1 MNKPRRSITSS
12 HLAVAFIAAN
22 STLVSIP
29 QFAHAQP
36 MLEEVIVTAERRS
49 ESLQDVPMSVT
60 VFGGDKVSDAG
71 ISGLN
76 DIALQTPNL
85 NLTSFNIAEPQ
96 IFLRGIGSTND
107 SAASDPAVAVFVD
120 EVYLGRPGGASTDL
134 FDLDRIEV
142 LRGPQGTLYGKN
154 VAGGA
159 INFFTKKPQQEFEA
173 KAGATVGD
181 YDYYRLSGYVNG
193 PLTDTLAGKI
203 TVSAR
208 ERDGYAKN
216 ITTGQDLE
224 DLSSQSFRS
233 QLRFTPGDRVDVL
246 LGIDYTDSSSNGEN
260 RFITDLDTPALSA
273 LASIPELIA
282 LQAAA
287 VAGLD
292 ERESSHAVKQYS
304 DKEIF
309 GFLGRVD
316 YEMDWAILTSITAYR
331 ESESSWLQS
340 LTSTEAAPPIVSS
353 PDRVGI
359 SEVNDGANEEADQIS
374 QEFRLSSEG
383 AIIKWVAGLYYIK
396 ENVERDENFE
406 TYWDPRTPL
415 AGLSPGDVT
424 YFQDASTESYAVFGQ
439 ATWNATEWMALTLGT
454 RYTEDDKDI
463 TQSAVNNLDTPV
475 GGIPLVAPGFAPVSG
490 SDSWS
495 DTTIRASVDFNVLD
509 QLLYITYSEGFK
521 SGVFPSTVASAEAAV
536 TAIDPEQ
543 ATNIEIGAKTEWL
556 DSRLRF
562 NIAYFDLE
570 YDDLQQFFL
579 RDNVLNT
586 GNANAEVSG
595 IELDFAAAITEYF
608 MLTGSYATMD
618 GEYTEYVVGDDVF
631 TGNDLSRAPE
641 DTWTFTGTYT
651 VPFESG
657 ATLDLVATVSH
668 TGDYFHE
675 ASNDERSFQEAYE
688 VWDASVNYTSAEGSW
703 VVSLWGKNLDDEL
716 YAAHKILST
725 FGGVTNLWAPPR
737 TYGASFT
744 YNWN

>member
-1 MNKPRRSITSS
+1 MQKSRYSKTKCY
-12 HLAVAFIAAN
+12 LAVVAAN
-22 STLVSIP
+22 AALLSGP
-29 QFAHAQP
+29 QLTQAQA

-49 ESLQDVPMSVT
+49 ESLQEVPMSVT

-71 ISGLN
+71 ISGLA

-96 IFLRGIGSTND
+96 IYLRGIGTSND

-173 KAGATVGD
+173 KAGATIGD
-181 YDYYRLSGYVNG
+181 YQYYRLSGYVNG
-193 PLTDTLAGKI
+193 PLTDTLAGKF
-203 TVSAR
+203 TASVR
-208 ERDGYAKN
+208 ERGGYADN
-216 ITTGQDLE
+216 ITTGQELE
-224 DLSSQSFRS
+224 DLSSQSFRA
-233 QLRFTPGDRVDVL
+233 QLRFTPGDRLDVL
-246 LGIDYTDSSSNGEN
+246 LGVDYADSSSNGES
-260 RFITDLDTPALSA
+260 RFITGTDSPALSG
-273 LASIPELIA
+273 LASIPELRAIQNA
-282 LQAAA
+282 SL
-287 VAGLD
+287 VGLD
-292 ERESSHAVKQYS
+292 ERESSHAVDQYS

-309 GFLGRVD
+309 GFIGRAD

-331 ESESSWLQS
+331 ESDSSWLQS
-340 LTSTEAAPPIVSS
+340 LTPTEAAPPILTDPS
-353 PDRVGI
+353 RVPGL
-359 SEVNDGANEEADQIS
+359 SEVNDGANETADQIS

-383 AIIKWVAGLYYIK
+383 DRLKWVAGIYYIK

-424 YFQDASTESYAVFGQ
+424 YFQDATTESYAVFGQ
-439 ATWNATEWMALTLGT
+439 ATLDLTDWVAFTLGT
-454 RYTEDDKDI
+454 RYTEDDKEI
-463 TQSAVNNLDTPV
+463 TQEAVNNLDSPI
-475 GGIPLVAPGFAPVSG
+475 GGIPLVGPGYAPVTG

-495 DTTIRASVDFNVLD
+495 DTTIRASVDFTVFD

-521 SGVFPSTVASAEAAV
+521 SGIFPSTVGSAEAAI

-543 ATNIEIGAKTEWL
+543 ATNYEIGAKTEWL

-562 NIAYFDLE
+562 NISLFDLK
-570 YDDLQQFFL
+570 YDDLQVFFL
-579 RDNVLNT
+579 QDNVLKT
-586 GNANAEVSG
+586 GNANAEVKG
-595 IELDFAAAITEYF
+595 IELDFAAAISESF
-608 MLTGSYATMD
+608 MLSGSYAIMD
-618 GEYTEYVVGDDVF
+618 GEYTEYLVDEENF

-641 DTWTFTGTYT
+641 DTWTLSGTYT
-651 VPFESG
+651 VPFEND

-668 TGDYFHE
+668 TGDYYHDP
-675 ASNDERSFQEAYE
+675 SNDERSFQKASE
-688 VWDASVNYTSAEGSW
+688 VWNASVNYTSAHGW
-703 VVSLWGKNLDDEL
+703 MISLWGKNLADEL
-716 YAAHKILST
+716 YASHKILST

-737 TYGASFT
+737 TFGASVT
-744 YNWN
+744 YNWQ